1 MDNPAMRRRLAWF
14 SPMPPARSGVA
25 SVNAEVVPNLRVW
38 YDIDVFVDDS
48 VPLRRKAASG
58 LDAHLRSAHDFVWL
72 NRQASYDLT
81 VYQLGNS
88 SVHEYM
94 WPYLFRYP
102 GLTVLHDARLHHAR
116 AAALLRAGRPQD
128 YRAEF
133 AASTPEASPD
143 LAELAVNGFD
153 SHLYY
158 YWPMTRLVV
167 ACSRLTA
174 VHAGREA
181 DRLREDAPNGR
192 IEPIRLG
199 HGSSLPADDEARRS
213 VRARY
218 GIPPDAVVF
227 GCFGGLSPEKRVPRI
242 LAAFAA
248 TRAYHPGIYLLL
260 AGAVPGH
267 YDLHADIDRSG
278 IGGSTIVTGYLESD
292 DDLSAHISACDAALN
307 LRWPTAREISG
318 PWLRCLAAGVPT
330 VITQLSHLAHVP
342 SLDPRT
348 WQPWTGGAGSIDDDS
363 ELETGNWKLETDSA
377 LRPPP
382 SALRGPFER
391 SELETDSA
399 LCPPPS
405 AVREA
410 ELETGNWKLETDS
423 ALRPPPS
430 AVREAELETGN
441 WKLGTGNWQL
451 ATGNWQ
457 PGPVCVAIDILDEDH
472 SLQLAMRRLA
482 RDGSLRGALGKT
494 GRKWWEAH
502 HAPERMLEDYRRII
516 PLAMEQ
522 PARQEALPSH
532 LVDAGGSTLERL
544 LAPFGL
550 PNPLR

>member
-1 MDNPAMRRRLAWF
+1 MDNPTVPRRLAWF
-14 SPMPPARSGVA
+14 SPMPPARSGIA
-25 SVNAEVVPNLRVW
+25 AVNAELVPHLRAW

-48 VPLRRKAASG
+48 APGRRVAAADVG
-58 LDAHLRSAHDFVWL
+58 RRPRSAHDFVWL
-72 NRQASYDLT
+72 NQQAPYDLT
-81 VYQLGNS
+81 VFQLGNS

-116 AAALLRAGRPQD
+116 AAALLRAGKQQD

-167 ACSRLTA
+167 ARSRLTA

-181 DRLREDAPNGR
+181 ERLREEAPDGR

-199 HGSSLPADDEARRS
+199 HGSAMPADDEVRRS

-218 GIPPDAVVF
+218 RIPQDAVVF

-248 TRAYHPGIYLLL
+248 TRAYHPGIHLLL

-267 YDLHADIDRSG
+267 YDLQADIDRSG
-278 IGGSTIVTGYLESD
+278 IRGSTILTGYLESD
-292 DDLSAHISACDAALN
+292 DDLGAHISACDVALN

-348 WQPWTGGAGSIDDDS
+348 WRLWTGVVDDGD
-363 ELETGNWKLETDSA
+363 EAEARADAA
-377 LRPPP
+377 LRPSPP
-382 SALRGPFER
+382 
-391 SELETDSA
+391 
-399 LCPPPS
+399 
-405 AVREA
+405 AVRPA
-410 ELETGNWKLETDS
+410 ELETGNWKLET
-423 ALRPPPS
+423 
-430 AVREAELETGN
+430 GN
-441 WKLGTGNWQL
+441 WRL
-451 ATGNWQ
+451 
-457 PGPVCVAIDILDEDH
+457 GPVCVAIDILDEDH

-482 RDGSLRGALGKT
+482 RDGPLRRALGEAA
-494 GRKWWEAH
+494 RKWWEAH
-502 HAPERMLEDYRRII
+502 HAPERMVEDYRRII

-522 PARQEALPSH
+522 PLRGEPLPSH
-532 LVDAGGSTLERL
+532 LVDAGGSTLERV